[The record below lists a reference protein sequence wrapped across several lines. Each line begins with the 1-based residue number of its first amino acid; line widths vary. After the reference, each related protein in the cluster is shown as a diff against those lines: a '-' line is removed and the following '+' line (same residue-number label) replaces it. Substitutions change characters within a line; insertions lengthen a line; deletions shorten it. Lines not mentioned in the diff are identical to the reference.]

1 MVSQSLTIFF
11 SACLITGSLHRAR
24 AFSTPAFRLGHC
36 GSASITPVSL
46 TRASSRT
53 AGRQRRC
60 YVGVALAADESGD
73 GEPTLYTGSD
83 AEAKLEEP
91 MSMYPA
97 DEADYLAASRK
108 RNEEAKRK
116 LLEET
121 AREEAEA
128 EERAKAKLEEG
139 PTESNYGPGDLSGL
153 SNIMTSDDS
162 DWKGSIGQD
171 DSGLLGLETTEGDVG
186 EGGEPTLFI
195 PSGDGSDGDDSQ
207 LIL

>member
-83 AEAKLEEP
+83 AEAKLEELR
-91 MSMYPA
+91 SMYPA

-128 EERAKAKLEEG
+128 EEKIFDTKIWPDIWPKMLRKFGPRFFSSEQAARAVELGSWRRNKRTYQG
-139 PTESNYGPGDLSGL
+139 NESWL
-153 SNIMTSDDS
+153 
-162 DWKGSIGQD
+162 K
-171 DSGLLGLETTEGDVG
+171 
-186 EGGEPTLFI
+186 
-195 PSGDGSDGDDSQ
+195 
-207 LIL
+207 